1 MASDKQL
8 KKKGV
13 GKVKR
18 FRNWLLYKMRLI
30 SGRRYAEKLEKWG
43 LPCGEEVEKH
53 GAKMGFGERLRYIW
67 EYPIRLQEECDCLEL
82 EVEKLEKTYGKR
94 K

>member
-18 FRNWLLYKMRLI
+18 FRYWLLYKMRLI
-30 SGRRYAEKLEKWG
+30 SGRKYAEKLEKWG
-43 LPCGEEVEKH
+43 LPCGKEIEKH
-53 GAKMGFGERLRYIW
+53 GAKMGLGERIRYVL
-67 EYPIRLQEECDCLEL
+67 EYPIRLQADCDRLEAEIERL
-82 EVEKLEKTYGKR
+82 KKDLP
-94 K
+94 